1 MLRDL
6 QGLHTPVKLQLE
18 WSPASQVIIC
28 YLFPWCYPFVFN
40 KRILV
45 DFVKDIE
52 HKIDTIVSLFWI
64 SWIPGGFY
72 LEETVAMSSKLNDHF
87 RNVTWYW
94 YDHWFWWL
102 P

>member
-18 WSPASQVIIC
+18 RSPASQVIIC

-45 DFVKDIE
+45 DFVKDIV
-52 HKIDTIVSLFWI
+52 HKIDTQ
-64 SWIPGGFY
+64 
-72 LEETVAMSSKLNDHF
+72 
-87 RNVTWYW
+87 
-94 YDHWFWWL
+94 
-102 P
+102 